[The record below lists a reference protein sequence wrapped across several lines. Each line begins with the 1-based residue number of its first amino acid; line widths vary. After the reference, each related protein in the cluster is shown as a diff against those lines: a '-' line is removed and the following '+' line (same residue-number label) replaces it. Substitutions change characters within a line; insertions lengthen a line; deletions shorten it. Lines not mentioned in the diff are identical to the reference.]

1 MTLLSLVSES
11 FASFWSAPS
20 FWSNPLFEKEKWEV
34 FTKVLRI
41 GLAMTGALLLIYEI
55 RARRMAVR
63 IPERT
68 RRRFAWFLTIL
79 SFFTFF
85 DFFNPNVRYSEYY
98 HRHEFYHYYL
108 GSKYFKEVGYTRLY
122 ECSRPLGQP
131 DQADLADVHPDG
143 SGSVQEAL
151 HDGAL
156 GNVPE
161 RDRLVLPIGRG

>member
-11 FASFWSAPS
+11 FASFWSAPSS

-108 GSKYFKEVGYTRLY
+108 GSKYFKEVG
-122 ECSRPLGQP
+122 
-131 DQADLADVHPDG
+131 
-143 SGSVQEAL
+143 
-151 HDGAL
+151 
-156 GNVPE
+156 
-161 RDRLVLPIGRG
+161 